1 MARFIVS
8 TLFRARYKIYI
19 SGVENID
26 MDRPTLLLGNHISF
40 LDWALVQ
47 IAYPKQI
54 RFVVHRDYYNIW
66 YLKLYLN
73 SLKQFQSL
81 RLEVKGR

>member
-26 MDRPTLLLGNHISF
+26 MDRPILLLGNHISF
-40 LDWALVQ
+40 WIGHWFKLP
-47 IAYPKQI
+47 YPKA
-54 RFVVHRDYYNIW
+54 
-66 YLKLYLN
+66 
-73 SLKQFQSL
+73 
-81 RLEVKGR
+81 G